1 MKEFKLF
8 GPDEEYFGVKLE
20 FHAGFSWREIWID
33 KLKNGQWS
41 MDILVYGEYEED
53 IRFDTLDEL
62 IDSLVNTWYMDKLN
76 DILVETLIALQNKEL
91 IMIKEKDNMRIM
103 VYRINNDTK
112 ISKVGSILLKGFND
126 KYLSLIHI

>member
-62 IDSLVNTWYMDKLN
+62 IDSLVNTWYMDK
-76 DILVETLIALQNKEL
+76 
-91 IMIKEKDNMRIM
+91 
-103 VYRINNDTK
+103 
-112 ISKVGSILLKGFND
+112 SKVEEVKAECEKITC
-126 KYLSLIHI
+126 LISEYEKPVMSKE